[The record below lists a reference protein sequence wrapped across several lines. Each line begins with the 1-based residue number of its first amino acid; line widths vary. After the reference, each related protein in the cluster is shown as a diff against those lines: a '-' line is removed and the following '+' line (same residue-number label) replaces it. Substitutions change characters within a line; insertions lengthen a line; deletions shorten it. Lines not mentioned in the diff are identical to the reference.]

1 MRICVFGA
9 GAVGGHLA
17 TRLAAAGCSVSVVA
31 RGAHLAAIR
40 ERGLELRIGTETIR
54 AKAHAT
60 NDPRE
65 IGPQDLVV
73 TSVKAP
79 ALSQIVDGLKP
90 LLKADTAVIY
100 ALNGIPWW
108 YFHGAN
114 GGPDRRLP
122 LLDPGARLWD
132 EIGVARAI
140 GCVVY
145 TANEVIEPGV
155 ILNRTP
161 ARNRL
166 ILGEP
171 KGSASNRIAAI
182 ADALKTSGMDIQ
194 TTPDIRKEIW
204 RKFLIGNMTLSL
216 LASLT
221 GSTAD
226 KVVGDPELA
235 QVARKVAEEGKALA
249 ARLGV
254 DLSDLDHM
262 AQLAPASVPKG
273 NRPSMLQDLER
284 GRPMEIDTMVTVVQD
299 LAREA
304 GVDVPTFSIV
314 AALLKQRAR
323 AAGCYAPLDGGAQSL

>member
-1 MRICVFGA
+1 MKICVFGA

-17 TRLAAAGCSVSVVA
+17 TRLAAGGCTVSVVA

-40 ERGLELRIGTETIR
+40 ERGLELRVGTETIR
-54 AKAHAT
+54 AKVQASQDA
-60 NDPRE
+60 RE

-79 ALSQIVDGLKP
+79 ALSQIIDDLKP
-90 LLKADTAVIY
+90 LLKADTPIVY
-100 ALNGIPWW
+100 AINGIPWW
-108 YFHGAN
+108 YFHGFAGN
-114 GGPDRRLP
+114 PDRKIQI
-122 LLDPGARLWD
+122 LDPGARLWD
-132 EIGVARAI
+132 EIGVTRTV

-145 TANEVIEPGV
+145 SANEVIEPGV
-155 ILNRTP
+155 ILNRSP

-166 ILGEP
+166 ILGAP
-171 KGSASNRIAAI
+171 TPDGADRIAMI
-182 ADALKTSGMDIQ
+182 ADVLKTGGMDIQ
-194 TTPDIRKEIW
+194 TTADIRTEIW

-221 GSTAD
+221 GSTSDTVVAD
-226 KVVGDPELA
+226 LELA
-235 QVARKVAEEGKALA
+235 RVARKVAEEGKAVA

-254 DLSDLDHM
+254 DLSGLDHV
-262 AQLAPASVPKG
+262 AQLDPANVPKG

-304 GVDVPTFSIV
+304 GVDIPTFSVV

-323 AAGCYAPLDGGAQSL
+323 AAGCYFPIDMSKPRL